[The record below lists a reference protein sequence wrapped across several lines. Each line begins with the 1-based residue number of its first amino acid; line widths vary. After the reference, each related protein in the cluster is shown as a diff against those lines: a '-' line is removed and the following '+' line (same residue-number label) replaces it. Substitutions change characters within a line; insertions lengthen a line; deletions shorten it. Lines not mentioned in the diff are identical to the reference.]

1 MVQRMSGAH
10 RTGSSRLYLLFKSET
25 EAWVPGPWCGS
36 EWAWL
41 HGAYDEGY
49 LGEALLRMW
58 RRMPVLTQPYDLW
71 RWWQW
76 CGEDRRPW
84 RRHSSAESPPGV
96 TVLFQASAYRHGGF
110 WAELT
115 LAGFLG
121 KGKELLTKQLHWSWV
136 SFLFDLFFSYFL
148 FYVETDHDYFMI
160 YLEAYLTDHLWFS
173 FI

>member
-41 HGAYDEGY
+41 HGAYAEGY

-71 RWWQW
+71 WWWQW
-76 CGEDRRPW
+76 CGEDRR
-84 RRHSSAESPPGV
+84 ALEK
-96 TVLFQASAYRHGGF
+96 T
-110 WAELT
+110 
-115 LAGFLG
+115 FLG
-121 KGKELLTKQLHWSWV
+121 WVTSRGHCFFRPLLIDTVVSEQSWLWQV
-136 SFLFDLFFSYFL
+136 FSAKVRNSLQNSSTDLESLFSLTYFSVIFL

-160 YLEAYLTDHLWFS
+160 YLEAYLTDNLWFS